1 MASVLLV
8 GCYTLQPTRGVVP
21 ANGTE
26 VAFDISDAG
35 RVALGGSM
43 GPEISQIEG
52 RLVSK
57 DGGEYDVAVT
67 AVRLLRGGE
76 QVWRGERVHIKQ
88 EHVTTIYE
96 KRFSKGRTIALSA
109 AGIGAVAIMASQGI
123 LGGGQAE
130 PGKTPGDTSQS
141 SRGRKP

>member
-8 GCYTLQPTRGVVP
+8 GCYTLQPTGGVVP
-21 ANGTE
+21 VNGTE
-26 VAFDISDAG
+26 VAFDITDAG

-57 DGGEYDVAVT
+57 DNGEYDVAVT

-88 EHVTTIYE
+88 EHVSMIYE

-123 LGGGQAE
+123 IGGGQAE
-130 PGKTPGDTSQS
+130 PGKAPGDTSHT